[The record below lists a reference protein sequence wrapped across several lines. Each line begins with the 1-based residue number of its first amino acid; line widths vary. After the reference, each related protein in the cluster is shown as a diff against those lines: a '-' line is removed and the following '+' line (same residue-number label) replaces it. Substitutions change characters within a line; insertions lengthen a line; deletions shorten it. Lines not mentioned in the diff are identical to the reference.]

1 MKTKNRVSEMSQC
14 EMVLYHIKKYGSITD
29 REAVFD
35 YGIMRLGSVIHI
47 LRKQGYNIKTNMTTG
62 KNRFK
67 KSVTFATY
75 TMGDTNNE

>member
-1 MKTKNRVSEMSQC
+1 MKFT
-14 EMVLYHIKKYGSITD
+14 YTD
-29 REAVFD
+29 RVEKGSVMGDNIPLIKEAVFD

-62 KNRFK
+62 KNRFE

>member
-1 MKTKNRVSEMSQC
+1 METKRGVSEMSQC

-29 REAVFD
+29 SKAVFD
-35 YGIMRLGSVIHI
+35 YSIMRLGSIIHI

-62 KNRFK
+62 KNKFK

-75 TMGDTNNE
+75 TMEDTNNE

>member
-1 MKTKNRVSEMSQC
+1 MKTKKSISKMSQC

-35 YGIMRLGSVIHI
+35 YSIMRLGSIIHI

-62 KNRFK
+62 KNKFK

-75 TMGDTNNE
+75 TMGDNNNE